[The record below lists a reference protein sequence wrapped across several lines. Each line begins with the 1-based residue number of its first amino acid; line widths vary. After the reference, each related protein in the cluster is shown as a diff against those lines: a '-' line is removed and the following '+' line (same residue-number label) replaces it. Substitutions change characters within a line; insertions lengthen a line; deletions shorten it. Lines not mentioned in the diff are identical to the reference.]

1 MMNLSRW
8 KVGLVIIAA
17 LLGIIFS
24 LPNFL
29 PADFKSQIQGF
40 APSKGLNL
48 GLDLQG
54 GSYLLVE
61 VDTESLLKEKTSN
74 LTESVRQEL
83 NQDSIL
89 FSALSGN
96 AGTVSVRITDASA
109 LSTAQTALN
118 KLSAAL
124 VNSPGVQDVTV
135 ARGPDQTLVL
145 KLSEQGIKESMARA
159 VDTSIEI
166 IRKRIDTSGTKEP
179 SITRQGANRIVIE
192 APGESDPEQLK
203 RLIGRTAKLTFQMV
217 DSTVSPSDL
226 AAGRIPPGAEAL
238 PYQERPGSQLVV
250 RKQILVSG
258 NNLTKANVG
267 VDQNQRPAI
276 DFSFDGEGAK
286 RFAKATGEN
295 IGKQFAIILDGQVVS
310 APRIDGP
317 IPGGHGQITGSF
329 TAQAASELVTVLN
342 AGALPAN
349 LKFEQQRTVTADL
362 GADAVAKGEM
372 ATLIAFCA
380 VVVFMLLA
388 YGFLFGGISVVALI
402 VNLVLLIGGMSLM
415 QSTLTLPG
423 IAGLILTLAMA
434 VDANVLIYERMRD
447 EVHSG
452 RSLIASLDAG
462 FNKAIETILD
472 ANITTLVAALIMYM
486 FGAGP
491 VKGFAVTLALGTLTS
506 VFSAVMVTQVLVS
519 FWYKIRRPKVLPIS
533 DMSAPKSWPLIKV
546 LPKNTKIKFVA
557 FARYAAILSV
567 IAVCTS
573 LFMASTAIDSTGIHP
588 LRAPCGGLNCGVDF
602 KGGTSLE
609 INTAPTQID
618 LAKLRATL
626 NDQGLKD
633 VQVQGVGN
641 GTDAIMRFASPAID
655 PVGKVETVKA
665 TLKTVFTNATFSN
678 TEVVGAKV
686 SGELFTGGIMA
697 LFIAIGLMMIYVWFR
712 FEWQFGLGAVFA
724 LFHDVI
730 LVIGLF
736 AIFRE
741 YLDFDLRAV
750 AAILTIVG
758 YSMNDTVVVFDRLRE
773 NLRKYKKMPLADL
786 INLSINETLS
796 RTIITGFTAVM
807 ALSGLA
813 ILGGPALFS
822 FSVAM
827 IFGIIIGT
835 YSSIYVASP
844 VILLWGVNRN
854 SADAEIVDM
863 GGFKGTK
870 KQKTLP

>member
-1 MMNLSRW
+1 MMTLSRW
-8 KVGLVIIAA
+8 KVGLVLVAA
-17 LLGIIFS
+17 FLGILFS
-24 LPNFL
+24 MPNFL
-29 PADFKSQIQGF
+29 PADFKSKIEGF
-40 APSKGLNL
+40 APTKGLNL

-61 VDTESLLKEKTSN
+61 VDTESLLTEKTTN
-74 LTESVRQEL
+74 LLESVRQQLTEDGT
-83 NQDSIL
+83 Q
-89 FSALSGN
+89 FTALTGAN
-96 AGTVSVRITDASA
+96 GTVSVRITDPAAVQAAQAS
-109 LSTAQTALN
+109 LN
-118 KLSAAL
+118 KLSAPL
-124 VNSPGVQDVTV
+124 VNNPGVKDVTV
-135 ARGPDQTLVL
+135 ARGNDQTITLTFTAQGL
-145 KLSEQGIKESMARA
+145 KETAARA

-166 IRKRIDTSGTKEP
+166 VRKRIDSLGTKEP
-179 SITRQGANRIVIE
+179 SITRQGTNRIVVE

-203 RLIGRTAKLTFQMV
+203 RIIGQTAKLTFQMV
-217 DSTVSPSDL
+217 DATVSPADA
-226 AAGRIPPGAEAL
+226 AAGRIPPGSESL

-250 RKQILVSG
+250 RKQALVSG

-276 DFSFDGEGAK
+276 DFSFDGEGSK
-286 RFAKATGEN
+286 KFGKATSDN

-317 IPGGHGQITGSF
+317 ITGGHGQITGSF
-329 TAQAASELVTVLN
+329 TPQAASELVNVLN
-342 AGALPAN
+342 GGALPAK
-349 LKFEQQRTVTADL
+349 LKFEQQRTVTAEL
-362 GADAVAKGEM
+362 GADAVAKGEFS
-372 ATLIAFCA
+372 TLIAFCA

-388 YGFLFGGISVVALI
+388 YGLLFGGISVASLV
-402 VNLVLLIGGMSLM
+402 VNLLLLVGGMSLM

-452 RSLIASLDAG
+452 RNLISSLDSG
-462 FNKAIETILD
+462 FSKAIETILD
-472 ANITTLVAALIMYM
+472 ANITTMVAAAIMYF

-491 VKGFAVTLALGTLTS
+491 VKGFAVTLMLGTLTS

-519 FWYKIRRPKVLPIS
+519 LWYKMRRPKVLPIS

-546 LPKNTKIKFVA
+546 LPKGTKIKFVS
-557 FARYAAILSV
+557 FARFAAILS
-567 IAVCTS
+567 ILAVCTS
-573 LFMASTAIDSTGIHP
+573 LFLASTAIDSTGIHP

-609 INTAPTQID
+609 INTAPNQID
-618 LAKLRATL
+618 LAKLRETL
-626 NDQGLKD
+626 NEQGLKD

-641 GTDAIMRFASPAID
+641 GTDAIMRFGSPAID
-655 PVGKVETVKA
+655 PVEKVETVKA

-686 SGELFTGGIMA
+686 SGELLTGGILA
-697 LFIAIGLMMIYVWFR
+697 LFIAIGLMMVYVWFR

-730 LVIGLF
+730 LVFGMF
-736 AIFRE
+736 AIFH
-741 YLDFDLRAV
+741 LDFDLRAV
-750 AAILTIVG
+750 AAILTIIG

-773 NLRKYKKMPLADL
+773 NLRKYKKMPLAEL

-796 RTIITGFTAVM
+796 RTIITGLTAVM

-813 ILGGPALFS
+813 ILGGEALFS
-822 FSVAM
+822 FSIAM
-827 IFGIIIGT
+827 IFGIIVGT

-854 SADAEIVDM
+854 SGDAEIVDM

-870 KQKTLP
+870 KPKSMP